1 MKTKPFQVAWTI
13 AARPVVLSRHNSKE
27 LAIAAIKRRVRRMS
41 KATEA
46 GQAPQ
51 CFCYTVQRS
60 DGKPAGYER
69 GGWA

>member
-1 MKTKPFQVAWTI
+1 MTDSTFPPA
-13 AARPVVLSRHNSKE
+13 P
-27 LAIAAIKRRVRRMS
+27 VRRMS
-41 KATEA
+41 KATAA

-51 CFCYTVQRS
+51 CFCYTVQRN